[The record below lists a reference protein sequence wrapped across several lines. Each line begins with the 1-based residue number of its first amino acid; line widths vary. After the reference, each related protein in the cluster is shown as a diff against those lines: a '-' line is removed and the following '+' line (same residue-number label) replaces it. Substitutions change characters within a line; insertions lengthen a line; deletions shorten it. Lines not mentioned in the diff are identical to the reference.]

1 MTQRRQ
7 TARLFRR
14 PYGNQSRPDD
24 RRRWGIEVAEL
35 AISLPVLTII
45 TFGTLE
51 TCQLLFTKQSLAVAA
66 YEAGRVAA
74 RPDGTTEATQ
84 TRFNQIAIARRLQS
98 AEITMTPADLRDVAV
113 GESIRI
119 DVTAPVALNNSTH
132 LVLSSVPDIV
142 ESVVVIRE

>member
-1 MTQRRQ
+1 MTRP
-7 TARLFRR
+7 TLIRR
-14 PYGNQSRPDD
+14 PFGKWARSHGP
-24 RRRWGIEVAEL
+24 RRWAIEVAEL

-84 TRFNQIAIARRLQS
+84 SRFTQITSARRLQGAS
-98 AEITMTPADLRDVAV
+98 ITITPADVDEVAV
-113 GESIRI
+113 GETIRI
-119 DVTAPVALNNSTH
+119 DVTAPVATYNSTH
-132 LVLSSVPDIV
+132 LVLFNIPDIV
-142 ESVVVIRE
+142 ESVSVIRE

>member
-1 MTQRRQ
+1 MTRPR
-7 TARLFRR
+7 FRR
-14 PYGNQSRPDD
+14 RSNRSRDS
-24 RRRWGIEVAEL
+24 RRWGIEVAEL

-74 RPDGTTEATQ
+74 RPDGTTESTLN
-84 TRFNQIAIARRLQS
+84 RFNQIATARRLQG
-98 AEITMTPADLRDVAV
+98 ANFTMTPADLNGVAV

-119 DVTAPVALNNSTH
+119 DVTAPVSSNNSTH
-132 LVLSSVPDIV
+132 LVLFNIPDIV

>member
-1 MTQRRQ
+1 MTQRQ
-7 TARLFRR
+7 QATGLLRR
-14 PYGNQSRPDD
+14 SFSHSSRTKGQ
-24 RRRWGIEVAEL
+24 RRWGIEVAEL

-74 RPDGTTEATQ
+74 RPEGTTEATQ
-84 TRFNQIAIARRLQS
+84 TRFNQIATARRLQS
-98 AEITMTPADLRDVAV
+98 ANLTITPADIGAVAV
-113 GESIRI
+113 GQPIRI
-119 DVTAPVALNNSTH
+119 DVTAPVAPNNSTH
-132 LVLSSVPDIV
+132 LVLFNVPDIV